1 MRSRA
6 IVWSGHRSF
15 LVGIRYVGDVNLAC
29 SRANGSAAEHS
40 STQSLTIRGQYHRI
54 FSSAYRRRPPGYP
67 RLACASSTNC
77 LRLHLGG
84 TSRSQSPTV
93 YHRRAPSQNRCSP
106 AATKRRAA
114 AGEVPGGRSPVARY
128 SSRLSSAVKSQLPS
142 RRASAIQSMQFS
154 GPTGLLPLTSAHSPH
169 NHRPQPQH

>member
-1 MRSRA
+1 MT
-6 IVWSGHRSF
+6 VGSGHKSF

-29 SRANGSAAEHS
+29 SRANGSAAEQR
-40 STQSLTIRGQYHRI
+40 STQSLTIRGQYHRV

-77 LRLHLGG
+77 LRLHLGR

-114 AGEVPGGRSPVARY
+114 AGEVPGRRLLAARY

-142 RRASAIQSMQFS
+142 RRASAIQSMQFI
-154 GPTGLLPLTSAHSPH
+154 GPTGLLLLTSAHSPH
-169 NHRPQPQH
+169 NPRPQP